1 MGEPS
6 YGCNLIN
13 RIFQYNG
20 VILPE
25 LCKEDIIDAASTW
38 EPRCTINKDD
48 IHIVQQNRIV
58 YIYILYT
65 NLVTGTIEELEFNLD
80 STSDTKYY

>member
-20 VILPE
+20 VILE
-25 LCKEDIIDAASTW
+25 DLCKEDIIDAASTW
-38 EPRCTINKDD
+38 EPRCTITKDD
-48 IHIVQQNRIV
+48 IQIVQQNRIV
-58 YIYILYT
+58 YIYVLT
-65 NLVTGTIEELEFNLD
+65 NK
-80 STSDTKYY
+80 TKVERRK

>member
-20 VILPE
+20 AILVD
-25 LCKEDIIDAASTW
+25 LCKEDIIDAATTW
-38 EPRCTINKDD
+38 EPRCTITKDD

-65 NLVTGTIEELEFNLD
+65 NLVTGTIEELEFSLD